1 MTTSKASMMLAK
13 HALINALRAP
23 FGVNLKELSLILH
36 TSVHQGP
43 LGPTERKDDKIF
55 ITVSTCDKVDNVGV
69 SITYAKKIKGR
80 DVYNTRTYNFRQ
92 RDSEYILLENTKY
105 YGWSIKEEKVFNEGI
120 RSANEDLTATAL
132 VTSVTNRVYQVCID
146 KSRDTPIWSI
156 FVSCVLQKNV
166 TDEEEKVMQCDF
178 AFDSFE
184 KKVIGEESVDDTVIN
199 VVDEEPQP
207 PSTMT
212 FIKSLIKRL
221 YEETDLS
228 QVINKK
234 KFFLTVSHRIEDKRL
249 LATTYY
255 VYVTRQHLANKDAV
269 NVTVYELAATG
280 NDGLNIHEVKEGA
293 SYQLNKELLVTGIQS
308 TPGRIQNRTSLEIQV
323 FEVEETI
330 LRGRRYVFVRDSL
343 NKTVEF
349 DTGSSIQ
356 VPDSDP
362 VNISFSFRPPHQ
374 PVFKPMKQQTTT
386 ITDPQLQ
393 PFPAPPEIFMNPR
406 HVVAAPVLVADAVI
420 VSIRHK
426 ITGEVK
432 YLQRVDT
439 FMNDHYRFVFNKHVA
454 TATRFPCKT
463 QQESSMLVSTVKIIR
478 PDHEDYLIFV
488 HPA

>member
-1 MTTSKASMMLAK
+1 
-13 HALINALRAP
+13 
-23 FGVNLKELSLILH
+23 
-36 TSVHQGP
+36 
-43 LGPTERKDDKIF
+43 
-55 ITVSTCDKVDNVGV
+55 
-69 SITYAKKIKGR
+69 
-80 DVYNTRTYNFRQ
+80 
-92 RDSEYILLENTKY
+92 
-105 YGWSIKEEKVFNEGI
+105 
-120 RSANEDLTATAL
+120 
-132 VTSVTNRVYQVCID
+132 
-146 KSRDTPIWSI
+146 
-156 FVSCVLQKNV
+156 
-166 TDEEEKVMQCDF
+166 
-178 AFDSFE
+178 
-184 KKVIGEESVDDTVIN
+184 
-199 VVDEEPQP
+199 
-207 PSTMT
+207 
-212 FIKSLIKRL
+212 LIKRL

-269 NVTVYELAATG
+269 NFTVYELATTD
-280 NDGLNIHEVKEGA
+280 NDGLSIREVKEGA
-293 SYQLNKELLVTGIQS
+293 SYELNKELLVTGIQS
-308 TPGRIQNRTSLEIQV
+308 TPGRIQNKTSLETQV

-330 LRGRRYVFVRDSL
+330 LRGRRYVFVRDNL

-349 DTGSSIQ
+349 ETVSSIQ

-374 PVFKPMKQQTTT
+374 PVFKPMKPQPSST

-406 HVVAAPVLVADAVI
+406 QVVSAPALVADAVI

-426 ITGEVK
+426 NTGEVK

-439 FMNDHYRFVFNKHVA
+439 FMNDNYRFVFNRHVA

-463 QQESSMLVSTVKIIR
+463 QQESSVLVSAVKMIR